1 MTVTTGVQFEFDNSF
16 VRDLPGLFTPWQ
28 PQAVRD
34 PALIVL
40 NEPLARELGLDPEA
54 LASPEGVQILAGNAV
69 PEGAAS
75 VAQAYAGHQFGG
87 YSPRLGDG
95 RAFLLGEII
104 DTHGRRRDLHLKG
117 SGRTIYSRGAD
128 GRAALGPMLREY
140 IVGEG
145 MYGLGIPTTRALS
158 VVFTGEH
165 IARDTGMVPG
175 GVLVRVAASHLRVGS
190 FQYAR
195 AHEDETLLRR
205 LALHAITRHHPA
217 AAADPNPYAA
227 LLRGVLEAQAALVA
241 QWMSVGFVHGVM
253 NTDNVTISGETID
266 YGPCAFLDG
275 FNPAAVFSSID
286 SGGRYAYQNQ
296 PAITLWNLSRFAE
309 ALLPLLD
316 EDETKAIEIAKAE
329 LERFAGVFENRW
341 LNLMLAKIGLPPG
354 GGDLALVQGLLGVL
368 AGQNADW
375 TGSFRALADVLR
387 GEDPDAS
394 FFEPD
399 QVRAWVIDWH
409 EALRAVLIVPE
420 AAAAAMDRV
429 NPIYIP
435 RNHLVE
441 AALSAAESDDLGPL
455 HTLIKAISHPY
466 DRRPGLDDYAQP
478 APDSFGPYRTFCGT

>member
-1 MTVTTGVQFEFDNSF
+1 MSVATGLQFEFDNSF

-34 PALIVL
+34 PSLIVL

-54 LASPEGVQILAGNAV
+54 LASPEGVQILAGNTV

-95 RAFLLGEII
+95 RAFLLGEIL
-104 DTHGRRRDLHLKG
+104 DVHGNRRDLHLKG

-145 MYGLGIPTTRALS
+145 MHALGIPTTRALS
-158 VVFTGEH
+158 VVFTGEY
-165 IARDTGMVPG
+165 IARETGLVPG
-175 GVLVRVAASHLRVGS
+175 AVLVRVASSHLRVGS

-195 AHEDETLLRR
+195 AAQDDTLLRR
-205 LALHAITRHHPA
+205 LALHAITRHHPSA
-217 AAADPNPYAA
+217 TADPNPYAA
-227 LLRGVLEAQAALVA
+227 LLRGVIDVQAALVA
-241 QWMSVGFVHGVM
+241 QWMGVGFVHGVM

-286 SGGRYAYQNQ
+286 TGGRYAYQNQ
-296 PAITLWNLSRFAE
+296 PAITLWNLTRFAE

-316 EDETKAIEIAKAE
+316 DDEEKAVEIAKAE
-329 LERFAGVFENRW
+329 LERFAGVFEERW
-341 LNLMLAKIGLPPG
+341 LTLMLAKIGLPAD
-354 GGDLALVQGLLGVL
+354 GGDLNLVQGLLGTL
-368 AGQNADW
+368 AGQRADW

-394 FFEPD
+394 FFEPEP
-399 QVRAWVIDWH
+399 VRAWVLDWRA
-409 EALRAVLIVPE
+409 ALDAAGIVPE

-429 NPIYIP
+429 NPLYIP

-441 AALSAAESDDLGPL
+441 AALTATESDDLTPL
-455 HTLIKAISHPY
+455 HTLLDAISHPY
-466 DRRPGLDDYAQP
+466 DRRPGLDAYAQP

>member
-1 MTVTTGVQFEFDNSF
+1 MSVATVQFEFDNSF

-34 PALIVL
+34 PSVIVL
-40 NEPLARELGLDPEA
+40 NEALARELGLDPAA

-69 PEGAAS
+69 PPGAAS

-117 SGRTIYSRGAD
+117 SGRTTYSRGAD

-165 IARDTGMVPG
+165 IARDTGLVPG
-175 GVLVRVAASHLRVGS
+175 GVLLRVAASHLRVGS

-195 AHEDETLLRR
+195 AHTDETLLRR
-205 LALHAITRHHPA
+205 LADHAIARHHPTA
-217 AAADPNPYAA
+217 ATDPNPYAA
-227 LLRGVLEAQAALVA
+227 LLRGVLEAQASLVA
-241 QWMSVGFVHGVM
+241 SWMSVGFVHGVL

-275 FNPAAVFSSID
+275 FDPASVFSSID
-286 SGGRYAYQNQ
+286 QNGRYAYQNQ
-296 PAITLWNLSRFAE
+296 PAITLWNLTRFAE

-316 EDETKAIEIAKAE
+316 EDDDKAVELAKAE
-329 LERFAGVFENRW
+329 LEGFGAVFEKRW
-341 LNLMLAKIGLPPG
+341 LTTMLAKIGLPRG
-354 GGDLALVQGLLGVL
+354 AGDDLHLVQGLLGVL
-368 AGQNADW
+368 AGQRADW

-387 GEDPDAS
+387 GEDPAAS

-399 QVRAWVIDWH
+399 PVRAWVTDWH
-409 EALRAVLIVPE
+409 EALRAALIVPE

-441 AALSAAESDDLGPL
+441 AALSAAEAEDFAPL
-455 HTLIKAISHPY
+455 HSLIDAISHPY
-466 DRRPGLDDYAQP
+466 DRRPHLDAYAQP
-478 APDSFGPYRTFCGT
+478 APDTFGPYRTFCGT